1 MSNEGG
7 GRVQR
12 DRLDFISRSAGNQL
26 RVRLGA
32 QSGIDKEG
40 ERYGTDNVENRFE
53 KT

>member
-32 QSGIDKEG
+32 QSGTDREG
-40 ERYGTDNVENRFE
+40 KRYGTDNVENRFE